1 MPSSHPGSA
10 LLSSFARRRLSL
22 SAFSWLALCAIAASC
37 APASNAEP
45 SAGDED
51 ARAAAYDSALSVG
64 GYEAALSRIDP
75 TEPGPDPIDEPTG
88 PTVSVATQSA
98 EWISLGIRTA
108 PGTNELYR
116 SVGSGARAKLATLAS
131 SATGYVDRAVTDGTT
146 YCYELKNTS
155 GAVVKWSNRACGRT
169 LFAQYRFTGLGI
181 PQSESDSI
189 VAHFDWHRTEALYA
203 GGAEPQL
210 WYMNVLIDAPDS
222 LRVLRA
228 AGVHAQSTPVFE
240 AERNALAPHATLPST
255 GGVPAGMW
263 VYAIVPAPLYNDM
276 RAQMIAR
283 ADAGQAQI
291 FRAAV
296 FRSVPDAAAR
306 VWSNT
311 AYSPLSYQHLA
322 EQGLEY
328 NGETAQECYVVN
340 GERVCALRREIVG
353 WLGRKIFHFVAELIE
368 DVVDDVRLAW
378 GKYKRIVKGEATL
391 SLDFAVHNTDTA
403 FAGNLQSGWAER
415 AILLKNLRVK
425 VYQGFAGFYGTT
437 NANGTVQIK
446 VAKGRSGRVC
456 IELSNQFV
464 EFLDIFT
471 EREVCVGTVPAI
483 SADAARTIDVTD
495 NYVNSFMQMTDA
507 AEYVERLTGQ
517 RMSRVTVM
525 TGSLANMFTT
535 EARSFAPCLGR
546 WPNLSINTVAY
557 ALPVIATVAAEI
569 AEFMLSVDIVLD
581 TSSMQSRGVGTH
593 EYSHTVMC
601 EIMHDAS
608 FVDADYAWA
617 DLIMHISSQSVENEQ
632 TYIVEGF
639 ADFLTAQIAGG
650 MNYVPLE
657 NAKYSLKVHYS
668 TPGSQSAETNLT
680 GCSGCAARD
689 AFDAQVGRVATLL
702 FDAFDGTHEG
712 EGFANDAALWKLQGE
727 QLVLDHIHDHS
738 DDDGVEL
745 RGPQLFELF
754 DSWSRRGNTL
764 RESSFLGALGVLM
777 VRAGHDRDTVCGL
790 FGAHAENGQ
799 CPSYIADLFSPL
811 SASAPVFSRLD

>member
-306 VWSNT
+306 VWPNT
-311 AYSPLSYQHLA
+311 AYSPLSSQHLA

-425 VYQGFAGFYGTT
+425 VYQGFAGERDYMEAAQAFSAAGLPGEAKSVLEEGVSTRTVDPTKPTFKEAIAAANRDSAAAKSKLAGLRSAAAAAPTGTPALQAGDQALSFGDYAGAAELYRT
-437 NANGTVQIK
+437 AVQ
-446 VAKGRSGRVC
+446 KGGADS
-456 IELSNQFV
+456 
-464 EFLDIFT
+464 
-471 EREVCVGTVPAI
+471 
-483 SADAARTIDVTD
+483 DAANMRLGIALALAGR
-495 NYVNSFMQMTDA
+495 A
-507 AEYVERLTGQ
+507 AEADSAFRSVSGSRSELANLWLLWLGQ
-517 RMSRVTVM
+517 RS
-525 TGSLANMFTT
+525 
-535 EARSFAPCLGR
+535 
-546 WPNLSINTVAY
+546 
-557 ALPVIATVAAEI
+557 
-569 AEFMLSVDIVLD
+569 
-581 TSSMQSRGVGTH
+581 
-593 EYSHTVMC
+593 
-601 EIMHDAS
+601 
-608 FVDADYAWA
+608 
-617 DLIMHISSQSVENEQ
+617 
-632 TYIVEGF
+632 
-639 ADFLTAQIAGG
+639 
-650 MNYVPLE
+650 
-657 NAKYSLKVHYS
+657 
-668 TPGSQSAETNLT
+668 
-680 GCSGCAARD
+680 
-689 AFDAQVGRVATLL
+689 
-702 FDAFDGTHEG
+702 
-712 EGFANDAALWKLQGE
+712 
-727 QLVLDHIHDHS
+727 
-738 DDDGVEL
+738 
-745 RGPQLFELF
+745 
-754 DSWSRRGNTL
+754 
-764 RESSFLGALGVLM
+764 
-777 VRAGHDRDTVCGL
+777 
-790 FGAHAENGQ
+790 
-799 CPSYIADLFSPL
+799 
-811 SASAPVFSRLD
+811 